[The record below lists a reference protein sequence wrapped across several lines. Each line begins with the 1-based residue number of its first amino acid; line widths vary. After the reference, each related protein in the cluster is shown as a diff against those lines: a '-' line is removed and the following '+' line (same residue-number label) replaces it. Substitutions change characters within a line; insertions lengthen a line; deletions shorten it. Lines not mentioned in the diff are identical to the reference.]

1 VIEKKHR
8 ALASIYLINDAVAS
22 NFAML
27 AAWFLR
33 FRFEIIPLTKGPQD
47 LSTYAQLLPIVTIV
61 FPLAFAVQGLY
72 RIRPARSRT
81 EEWLAVAIGSVVAT
95 VVLSGVL
102 LWVRP
107 GNPDVLYSRATLAM
121 FLLCAIVFVI
131 VGRIFVRA
139 FVELRHRGG
148 RDLDRVLIA
157 GNGELARAVVERIEA
172 HRELGFRIV
181 GYLDEGAERRGQG
194 ADDVLATS
202 PLLAETSA
210 PATPPPAP
218 RPLRPAPFMGLP
230 CLGTIDDADAVIESH
245 AVDHV
250 FVALP
255 HASSKAMMALLDRL
269 VRRVVSIHVV
279 PDLLQ
284 FMVLRSRVEDIDGLP
299 TINLSETPL
308 EGWSRFVKRGFDL
321 FVAGAAAV
329 VFSPLMLL
337 IALAIWLED
346 RGPIFYRQV
355 RMGLDGKPFEI
366 LKFRSM
372 RVGAENETGA
382 KWAERDDPRRTRI
395 GRLIRAWSFDEL
407 PQLWNV
413 LCGEMSVVGPRP
425 ERPQFVEQFRAEL
438 PHYMLRHKVRA
449 GMTGWAQ
456 VHGWRGNTSVR
467 MRIEHDLY
475 YIENWSLL
483 LDFKILFM
491 TVLHGWRHENAY

>member
-1 VIEKKHR
+1 LIEKKHR

-22 NFAML
+22 NLAML
-27 AAWFLR
+27 VAWFLR
-33 FRFEIIPLTKGPQD
+33 FRFEIIPLTKGPQE
-47 LSTYAQLLPIVTIV
+47 LSAYAELLPIVTVV

-72 RIRPARSRT
+72 RIRPTQSRT
-81 EEWLAVAIGSVVAT
+81 EEWLSVAIGSLVGT

-102 LWVRP
+102 LWIRP
-107 GNPDVLYSRATLAM
+107 GNPDVLYSRATLAI
-121 FLLCAIVFVI
+121 FLVCAIVFVT

-139 FVELRHRGG
+139 VVELRHRGG

-172 HRELGFRIV
+172 HGELGFRIV
-181 GYLDEGAERRGQG
+181 GYLAEATGNREQAIDETPVPRS
-194 ADDVLATS
+194 LS
-202 PLLAETSA
+202 PVTF
-210 PATPPPAP
+210 P
-218 RPLRPAPFMGLP
+218 GLS
-230 CLGTIDDADAVIESH
+230 CLGTIDEAERVIEAH

-269 VRRVVSIHVV
+269 VRSCVSVHVV

-308 EGWSRFVKRGFDL
+308 EGWSRFAKRGFDL
-321 FVAGAAAV
+321 LVAGAAAIF
-329 VFSPLMLL
+329 FSPLMLL

-355 RMGLDGKPFEI
+355 RMGLDGKSFEI
-366 LKFRSM
+366 VKFRSM
-372 RVGAENETGA
+372 RVGAENESGA
-382 KWAERDDPRRTRI
+382 KWAERDDPRRTRV

-413 LCGEMSVVGPRP
+413 LRGDMSVVGPRP

-475 YIENWSLL
+475 YIENWSLM
-483 LDFKILFM
+483 LDLKICFM
-491 TVLHGWRHENAY
+491 TVLHGLRHENAY

>member
-1 VIEKKHR
+1 MIEQKHR
-8 ALASIYLINDAVAS
+8 GLASVYLINDAVAS
-22 NFAML
+22 NLAML
-27 AAWFLR
+27 GAWALR
-33 FRFEIIPLTKGPQD
+33 FYFEVIPVTKGQQ
-47 LSTYAQLLPIVTIV
+47 SVASYVELLPIVTIV

-72 RIRPARSRT
+72 NIRPIRT
-81 EEWLAVAIGSVVAT
+81 RAEEWLQVAIGSVVAT

-107 GNPDVLYSRATLAM
+107 GQPDALYSRATLLL
-121 FLLCAIVFVI
+121 FLLCAFVFVI
-131 VGRIFVRA
+131 VGRTLVR
-139 FVELRHRGG
+139 EIIERRHRSG

-157 GNGELARAVVERIEA
+157 GNGELARAVVERIDA
-172 HRELGFRIV
+172 LRDQLGFKIV
-181 GYLDEGAERRGQG
+181 GYLRNGDDGQ
-194 ADDVLATS
+194 LQN
-202 PLLAETSA
+202 LE
-210 PATPPPAP
+210 
-218 RPLRPAPFMGLP
+218 
-230 CLGTIDDADAVIESH
+230 CLGRIDDAERIVDDKDI
-245 AVDHV
+245 DHV

-255 HASSKAMMALLDRL
+255 HASSQAMMALLDRL
-269 VRRVVSIHVV
+269 VRRCVSLHVV

-321 FVAGAAAV
+321 LVAGSALV
-329 VFSPLMLL
+329 VFSPVMLL
-337 IALAIWLED
+337 VAIAIWAED
-346 RGPIFYRQV
+346 RGPVFYRQV

-382 KWAERDDPRRTRI
+382 VWADRDDPRRTKV
-395 GRLIRAWSFDEL
+395 GRLIRAWSLDEL

-413 LCGEMSVVGPRP
+413 VRGDMSVVGPRP
-425 ERPQFVEQFRAEL
+425 ERPQFVEQFRAEY

-456 VHGWRGNTSVR
+456 VHGWRGNTSIR

-475 YIENWSLL
+475 YIENWSLM
-483 LDFKILFM
+483 LDLKILFM
-491 TVLHGWRHENAY
+491 TVLHGLRHENAY